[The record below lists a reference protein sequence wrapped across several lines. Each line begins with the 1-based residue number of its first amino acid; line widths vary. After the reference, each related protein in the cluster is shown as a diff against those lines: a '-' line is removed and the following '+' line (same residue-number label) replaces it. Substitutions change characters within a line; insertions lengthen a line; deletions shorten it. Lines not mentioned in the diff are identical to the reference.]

1 LDVLVGVLRRAQNEA
16 IYAEIA
22 IFRLHEVIDGPNC
35 ETVSL
40 PEAAGWCSVVRDVSL
55 DLSPVRRAGLNCSA
69 GGDFGVRAVAGCPAV
84 APAGGV
90 PRAPGIAPSVSQG

>member
-1 LDVLVGVLRRAQNEA
+1 MPDDTTPRMNDPATDAHIPLPGIKTAHDMGEAEEHFLSPEVDLESNE
-16 IYAEIA
+16 
-22 IFRLHEVIDGPNC
+22 LH
-35 ETVSL
+35 
-40 PEAAGWCSVVRDVSL
+40 ASL